1 MIFVQGWI
9 KLSVE
14 NLDEIIP
21 AASIMMVETMKEP
34 GCLHYSF
41 SKDIRDAGLVH
52 ISERWDSEDNL
63 NAHFQTAHM
72 STFNSVLSELSIEG
86 MDIRM
91 YSGEEVKVMM
101 QS

>member
-9 KLSVE
+9 KLSE
-14 NLDEIIP
+14 DSLSEIVP
-21 AASIMMVETMKEP
+21 AASAMMSETMKEP

-41 SKDIRDAGLVH
+41 SKDIKDTGLVH
-52 ISERWDSEDNL
+52 ISERWDSEDSL
-63 NAHFQTAHM
+63 NAHFQTPHM
-72 STFNSVLSELSIEG
+72 SIFNTALSGLSIEG

-91 YSGEEVKVMM
+91 YSGEEIKVMM